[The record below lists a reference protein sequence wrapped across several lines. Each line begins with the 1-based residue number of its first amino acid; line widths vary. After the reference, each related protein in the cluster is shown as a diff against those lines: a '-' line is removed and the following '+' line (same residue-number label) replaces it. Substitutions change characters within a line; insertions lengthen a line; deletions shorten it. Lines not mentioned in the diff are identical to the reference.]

1 MRVYDFKGLGAIG
14 VPFCKRTLKT
24 MEARGE
30 WPRSFYLSPDMRS
43 GRVWAAD
50 EIDRRIEELAA
61 ARDTEGQDEATER
74 EVVTAE

>member
-24 MEARGE
+24 MEANGT

-43 GRVWAAD
+43 GRVWAAVEVD
-50 EIDRRIEELAA
+50 EQIEKLAA
-61 ARDTEGQDEATER
+61 ARETEA
-74 EVVTAE
+74 A